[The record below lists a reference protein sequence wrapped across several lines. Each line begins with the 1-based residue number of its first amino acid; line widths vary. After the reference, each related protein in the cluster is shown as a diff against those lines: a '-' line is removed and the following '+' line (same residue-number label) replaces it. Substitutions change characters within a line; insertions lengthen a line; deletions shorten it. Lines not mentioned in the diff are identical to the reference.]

1 MNSLSKSTTLLALT
15 GALSLSAGGAF
26 AQPGS
31 SGMPL
36 LTLGITAR
44 DVGMGYVVALADGP
58 AAVQGNPAG
67 FQSVDSPAATRLVF
81 THQEWIEDTRTEFL
95 GASLPMGDDQTLGLS
110 LLTTTVS
117 DIEIRTRPGPAEGTF
132 TSRDLAMGLTYAR
145 RIGPD
150 LRIGLTGRFL
160 YQKILINEATGVSF
174 DAGFRTHLLTK
185 DLDIGAAVLNV
196 GSMTVLQTQSTVL
209 PALARAGVGYSAFN
223 TENFDVRVEGDVVR
237 NIPDKRFYAAAGGEV
252 FFQRMV
258 ALRLGNEFGSDG
270 RGFAAGMGF
279 RYGMF
284 SLDYA
289 FASLKQ
295 DLGTTH
301 TFTLGMAF

>member
-1 MNSLSKSTTLLALT
+1 MTSPLKKNRLFCLIGILAMSTT
-15 GALSLSAGGAF
+15 GAI

-44 DVGMGYVVALADGP
+44 DVSMGYAVALAEGP

-67 FQSVDSPAATRLVF
+67 FQAVDTPATTRLLF
-81 THQEWIEDTRTEFL
+81 THQEWIEDARTEFL
-95 GASLPMGDDQTLGLS
+95 GASLPLGNSQTLGLS
-110 LLTTTVS
+110 LITTTVS
-117 DIEIRTRPGPAEGTF
+117 DIEIRTRPGPADGTF

-145 RIGPD
+145 RIGSD

-174 DAGFRTHLLTK
+174 DAGFRTHILTD
-185 DLDIGAAVLNV
+185 DLDIGAAVLNI
-196 GSMTVLQTQSTVL
+196 GSMTLLQSQSTVL
-209 PALARAGVGYSAFN
+209 PAMARVGVGYSAFN
-223 TENFDVRVEGDVVR
+223 TENFDLRVEGDGVR
-237 NIPDKRFYAAAGGEV
+237 NFPDKRFYAAVGGEL
-252 FFQRMV
+252 FFREMV
-258 ALRLGNEFGSDG
+258 ALRLGNEFGSEG
-270 RGFAAGMGF
+270 RGFAAGVGF
-279 RYGMF
+279 RYGVF

-301 TFTLGMAF
+301 TFTFGMAF